1 MENQDIQE
9 IKVLLE
15 KNNKLLENLY
25 NLFIQYDRNY
35 QDNLNQEIL
44 RDQGIKLWKK

>member
-44 RDQGIKLWKK
+44 RDQGIKL